1 MHLINNV
8 FKKINQ
14 SSCQVYLG
22 LNKFHSRLCN
32 FCIGA
37 IFLYITLPCR
47 LGEFFLWFWQLY
59 VVFCRFASFLSIH
72 NLPLPIHV
80 WSFPHFQRPSHHTS
94 SIVRTFRLFS
104 QTLLKPSSVIVS
116 SIHNPF
122 KVWTMSRN
130 LVWMMHCKQRSDCD
144 KEQNISCFLDRL
156 LFFLTEFFFFVDACV
171 VTFSLINFLPC

>member
-94 SIVRTFRLFS
+94 SIVRTFPTIFINFSPPKFCYCSTWFHLYIILFKFE
-104 QTLLKPSSVIVS
+104 QWVVIWCEWCIVS
-116 SIHNPF
+116 RRGRIPTRRQNCA
-122 KVWTMSRN
+122 KENGRWMGKGVKRN
-130 LVWMMHCKQRSDCD
+130 
-144 KEQNISCFLDRL
+144 
-156 LFFLTEFFFFVDACV
+156 
-171 VTFSLINFLPC
+171 SLRGYF